1 MAMDEKLFSLHE
13 EKEGWSDADDEI
25 SEDHESSLS
34 FGKSSNI
41 VFILLKQY
49 THYGWEYCYHIS
61 VHYFYIV
68 LYVVLHEIEPV
79 EDLGS
84 G

>member
-49 THYGWEYCYHIS
+49 THYG
-61 VHYFYIV
+61 
-68 LYVVLHEIEPV
+68 
-79 EDLGS
+79 
-84 G
+84 